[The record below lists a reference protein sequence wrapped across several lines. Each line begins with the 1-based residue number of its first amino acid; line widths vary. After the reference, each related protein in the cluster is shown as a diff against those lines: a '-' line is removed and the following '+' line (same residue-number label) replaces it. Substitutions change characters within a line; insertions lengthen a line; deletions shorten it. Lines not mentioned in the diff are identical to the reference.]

1 MAIKGFEK
9 KDPMAGL
16 NQLMQMMNQMD
27 AMGERRERR
36 ISNKTSAL
44 GVQLASA
51 NTSEEISNLTE
62 IGKLQKRVKELENSL
77 SIALETNNRYQK
89 DMALFREDAQV
100 EIMRRDERI
109 KEAGI
114 INKLHQE
121 LNGKLQV
128 ELARYRDGHDL

>member
-1 MAIKGFEK
+1 MKNG
-9 KDPMAGL
+9 
-16 NQLMQMMNQMD
+16 N
-27 AMGERRERR
+27 
-36 ISNKTSAL
+36 
-44 GVQLASA
+44 
-51 NTSEEISNLTE
+51 EEISNLAE

-89 DMALFREDAQV
+89 DMALIREDAQV

-109 KEAGI
+109 KEAGR

>member
-1 MAIKGFEK
+1 MKNGN
-9 KDPMAGL
+9 D
-16 NQLMQMMNQMD
+16 
-27 AMGERRERR
+27 
-36 ISNKTSAL
+36 
-44 GVQLASA
+44 
-51 NTSEEISNLTE
+51 EISNLAE

-89 DMALFREDAQV
+89 DMALVREDAQV

-109 KEAGI
+109 KEAGR

-128 ELARYRDGHDL
+128 ELARYRNGHNV